1 MSRGVDETKRLR
13 ESIEKQLNRLLVQ
26 LSDLEELRAELDDDE
41 YEETRSETMTELEE
55 FEESLTELTRGNMTL
70 VSELNSVQLAIQG
83 AVRQA
88 FKTCVLLLLPSDSRH
103 TRPDVIKMFAKRE
116 PDALRAKLA
125 SLREDRR
132 LSRISEDNFVGLSV
146 EILLALQKLGEP
158 LSKQEAQMLR
168 VHHENR
174 DAFVSA
180 GDDVASSAI
189 ALAAA
194 K

>member
-88 FKTCVLLLLPSDSRH
+88 FKT
-103 TRPDVIKMFAKRE
+103 PDVIKMFAKRE